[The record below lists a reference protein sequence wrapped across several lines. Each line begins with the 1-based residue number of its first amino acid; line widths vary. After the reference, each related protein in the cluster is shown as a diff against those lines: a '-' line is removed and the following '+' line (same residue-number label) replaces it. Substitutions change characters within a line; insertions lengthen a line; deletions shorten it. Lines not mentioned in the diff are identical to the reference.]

1 MLALGI
7 DPGTAICGYG
17 FVEQVGSRLVPR
29 EYGAI
34 TTSPK
39 ARMEDRL
46 LKLYDGLDELIKKY
60 QPDVLGVEQLFFNR
74 NVTTAIPV
82 GQARGIVL
90 LAAAKNRLQIV
101 EHTPLQ
107 VKQAVTGY
115 GKATKEQVIYMVTK
129 LLHLSKAPHPDDVA
143 DALAIAICTTHCMNS
158 IAWRNRLEEQA

>member
-1 MLALGI
+1 MLVLGI

-17 FVEQVGSRLVPR
+17 FVEAASGSRLIPH

-39 ARMEDRL
+39 AKMEDRL
-46 LKLYDGLDELIKKY
+46 MKLYDELDALIKKY
-60 QPDVLGVEQLFFNR
+60 QPEAMGVEQLFFNR

-90 LAAAKNRLQIV
+90 LAAAKNNLTLV
-101 EHTPLQ
+101 ERTPLQ

-115 GKATKEQVIYMVTK
+115 GKATKAQVIYMVTK
-129 LLHLSKAPHPDDVA
+129 LLHLPKPPHPDDVA
-143 DALAIAICTTHCMNS
+143 DALAIGICTLHCIDS
-158 IAWRNRLEEQA
+158 LRWRNKL

>member
-17 FVEQVGSRLVPR
+17 FVEYKGSRLIPH

-39 ARMEDRL
+39 ARMQERL
-46 LKLYDGLDELIKKY
+46 MTLYDELDGLIKKY
-60 QPDVLGVEQLFFNR
+60 KPDVMGVEQLFFNR

-82 GQARGIVL
+82 GQARGVVL
-90 LAAAKNRLQIV
+90 LAAAKNNLELV
-101 EHTPLQ
+101 ERTPLQ

-115 GKATKEQVIYMVTK
+115 GKADKKQVIYMVTK
-129 LLHLSKAPHPDDVA
+129 LLHLPKPPSPDDVA
-143 DALAIAICTTHCMNS
+143 DALAVAICTSYMMNS
-158 IAWRNRLEEQA
+158 QIRGLG

>member
-17 FVEQVGSRLVPR
+17 FVEYKGSRLIPH

-39 ARMEDRL
+39 ARMQDRL
-46 LKLYDGLDELIKKY
+46 MTLYDELDGLIKKY
-60 QPDVLGVEQLFFNR
+60 KPDVMGVEQLFFNR

-82 GQARGIVL
+82 GQARGVVL
-90 LAAAKNRLQIV
+90 LAAAKNNLELV
-101 EHTPLQ
+101 ERTPLQ

-115 GKATKEQVIYMVTK
+115 GKADKKQVIYMVTK
-129 LLHLSKAPHPDDVA
+129 LLHLPKPPSPDDVA
-143 DALAIAICTTHCMNS
+143 DALAVAICTSYMMNS
-158 IAWRNRLEEQA
+158 QIRGLG